1 MGGSTD
7 CRLPHSRAPGSN
19 FYRGRYRHCR
29 SHSRSLPT
37 RTATVPRKLR
47 HLSHRFTA
55 PSIANRNL
63 AQVVARP
70 RTLRTNHQTAS
81 RPAPPPS
88 VELPAN
94 FFASPTQRRRPP
106 LPSRQLSLFQSFAPQ
121 SQAAATSK
129 SQQLRYLS
137 PRCISIQFPQAYPGV
152 GKLSVVKIKFDR
164 GKEADSRPHYSGSHK
179 SEVYPVWP
187 RRPRRPIPDSTSYQ
201 STERLYKPVNISL

>member
-1 MGGSTD
+1 MGCSTD
-7 CRLPHSRAPGSN
+7 CQLSHSSAPSSN
-19 FYRGRYRHCR
+19 FYSGRYRHCR

-37 RTATVPRKLR
+37 RTATLPRKLR

-63 AQVVARP
+63 APLATRP
-70 RTLRTNHQTAS
+70 RTLRTNPQTAS

-106 LPSRQLSLFQSFAPQ
+106 VQSRQLSLFQSFAPQ

-129 SQQLRYLS
+129 YQQLRYLS
-137 PRCISIQFPQAYPGV
+137 SRCI
-152 GKLSVVKIKFDR
+152 
-164 GKEADSRPHYSGSHK
+164 
-179 SEVYPVWP
+179 
-187 RRPRRPIPDSTSYQ
+187 
-201 STERLYKPVNISL
+201 